1 MSDHYAT
8 VAAAIRYL
16 QAHRQQQP
24 ELEEI
29 AAHLGLS
36 PFHLQRVFADWA
48 GVSPKR
54 FLQYL
59 TKQHAREL
67 LRAHAD
73 VLSAAIDSGL
83 SGSSR
88 LHDLMVSCEALSP
101 GEVRAQGGGV
111 TIRHGCADSVFG
123 RFILGSTERGICHL
137 AFHAEG
143 MSDAEALARL
153 RAEWPAATLQADP
166 APAAA
171 LAPQLARLASGQAP
185 LRLLLRG
192 TNFQLKVW
200 EALLR
205 IPAGRVVCYSDLAR
219 AIGQPKAARAVGSA
233 VAANRIALL
242 IPCHRVIRETGESGE
257 YRWQPERKLA
267 VLGHELANAVPK

>member
-1 MSDHYAT
+1 MNDQYAT

-24 ELEEI
+24 ELDEL

-59 TKQHAREL
+59 TKQHARAL
-67 LRAHAD
+67 LRANAD
-73 VLSAAIDSGL
+73 VLSAALDSGL
-83 SGSSR
+83 SGSGR

-111 TIRHGCADSVFG
+111 KIHYGCADSAFG
-123 RFILGSTERGICHL
+123 RFIIGSTERGICHL
-137 AFHAEG
+137 AFHADD
-143 MSDAEALARL
+143 MDDTAATALL
-153 RAEWPAATLQADP
+153 RAEWPAATLLHDARV
-166 APAAA
+166 AEEI
-171 LAPQLARLASGQAP
+171 APQLALLASGRSP

-205 IPAGRVVCYSDLAR
+205 VPAGSVVCYADLAR
-219 AIGQPKAARAVGSA
+219 AIAHPKAARAVGSA

-242 IPCHRVIRETGESGE
+242 IPCHRVIRESGETGE

-267 VLGHELANAVPK
+267 LIGHELAQAAP